1 MRILVLA
8 PQPFFQVRGTPI
20 AVRSLVR
27 ALSRDGHRID
37 LLVYH
42 EGDDVDLYG
51 VNLHRIRNLP
61 WIRDIPPRFSIKK
74 LICDMAML
82 RKSVSLMRNR
92 SYDVI
97 HAVEE
102 SVFIA
107 KALSKVTGVPYV
119 YDMDSS
125 LPEQLGAQFRLPG
138 FAIRMLEPFETRAIR
153 GSVGVV
159 AACSSLETRAREI
172 DPGKPVLRLE
182 DVSVLESVEPEPD
195 LEHRWNIQGPVL
207 MYVGNLEPYQGIDLL
222 LEAFRHALA
231 SRSDSH
237 LVIIGGSDSRIRQFR
252 RTAELLEIGER
263 THFLGERPISEL
275 KAYLQQATILVSP
288 RSHGTNTPS
297 KIYSYLDSG
306 RPVLAT
312 RMEAHTQVLDD
323 SISVL
328 AEPDAI
334 SMSDAM
340 IRLLEDPALRKEL
353 AHRAKT
359 RLDDEHSVEAF
370 ERKLCEFYGQ
380 LVKKPV
386 VRRVREKIS

>member
-51 VNLHRIRNLP
+51 VKLHRIRNLP

-82 RKSVSLMRNR
+82 RKSISLMRNH

-107 KALSKVTGVPYV
+107 KVLSKVTGVPYV

-125 LPEQLGAQFRLPG
+125 LPEQLGAQFRLPEIG
-138 FAIRMLEPFETRAIR
+138 IRMLKPFEAWAVR

-159 AACSSLETRAREI
+159 AVCSSLERRARKI
-172 DPGKPVLRLE
+172 DPDKPVLRLE
-182 DVSVLESVEPEPD
+182 DVSVLESVESESD
-195 LEHRWNIQGPVL
+195 LERRLDIQGPVL

-231 SRSDSH
+231 SRPDPH

-275 KAYLQQATILVSP
+275 KAYLQQATILISP

-340 IRLLEDPALRKEL
+340 IRLLEDPALREEL
-353 AHRAKT
+353 AHRART

-380 LVKKPV
+380 LENKPL